1 MLSLNRAA
9 ARASFAIGSARAL
22 ASAPAARRWRGGA
35 GVGADGG
42 GGGGASAAVVR
53 AGATSVTI
61 PRGGVEATFTR
72 SSGAGGQNVNKV
84 NSRAQLRLKLP
95 GCAWLDA
102 HTAGRLRLLFPG
114 AVTRE
119 GDLLVTSQRHR
130 TQEANLD
137 DAMEKLRRMVL
148 AAAAVPAVREL
159 DTDLS
164 ERAKAARTEDKRR
177 RSGVKAARRGSG
189 GDD

>member
-1 MLSLNRAA
+1 MDGIQHQRAHG
-9 ARASFAIGSARAL
+9 RL
-22 ASAPAARRWRGGA
+22 
-35 GVGADGG
+35 
-42 GGGGASAAVVR
+42 
-53 AGATSVTI
+53 
-61 PRGGVEATFTR
+61 
-72 SSGAGGQNVNKV
+72 
-84 NSRAQLRLKLP
+84 QLRWGAKGLVDLFQASP
-95 GCAWLDA
+95 MRA
-102 HTAGRLRLLFPG
+102 LFPG

-148 AAAAVPAVREL
+148 EAAAVPAVREL

-164 ERAKAARTEDKRR
+164 DRAKAARTEDKRR